1 MEASG
6 LVGGIAQAVN
16 AHGSE
21 TAGNTDTSL
30 QGTPEVAQ
38 VKTGQPKDAEQ
49 IAAKQPE
56 TTPQEN
62 APNGQEEQPKESIW
76 SKGWNGFKS
85 EAKNI
90 VGWDDKKSKYE
101 NVKGMISK
109 AGKALAANA
118 ANAGSEIK
126 PVDTSLQA
134 ASDKECKDV
143 KETGLKA
150 MDCYRNIGS
159 YLFKYKPEIVAEHN
173 GEYGINDDTH
183 VGILAQE
190 VEENIPG
197 VVKEDEN
204 LGYKTVDA
212 RHLTMAN
219 TAAIGEMVRKIDKIY
234 EALGI
239 KEDE

>member
-1 MEASG
+1 MG

-21 TAGNTDTSL
+21 TAGNTNTSL
-30 QGTPEVAQ
+30 QGTPEATQ
-38 VKTGQPKDAEQ
+38 VKTEQPKDAEQ
-49 IAAKQPE
+49 IAANQPNQQQNQQ
-56 TTPQEN
+56 PQEN
-62 APNGQEEQPKESIW
+62 ASPNGQEEKPKESIW
-76 SKGWNGFKS
+76 SKGWKGFKS
-85 EAKNI
+85 SAKNI
-90 VGWDDKKSKYE
+90 AGLDDNKSKYE
-101 NVKGMISK
+101 NVKGMVS
-109 AGKALAANA
+109 
-118 ANAGSEIK
+118 NAGSEIK
-126 PVDTSLQA
+126 PVDTSLQT
-134 ASDKECKDV
+134 ASDENLKDV
-143 KETGLKA
+143 KESGLKA

-197 VVKEDEN
+197 VVKEDED

-239 KEDE
+239 KEEE